1 MTRAPAFCGLVLLLA
16 GCGQQEVPSVDALSA
31 HPARLRLLKE
41 QCRAGQLDGAL
52 CAQVVKADLRRF
64 FSGKAGPDEVVRLVG
79 RVRRAVAVPLSLH
92 LHGSR
97 ERARAARVSGLGR
110 RRRPL
115 SRRGQPRPGH
125 PLP

>member
-1 MTRAPAFCGLVLLLA
+1 MTRAPAFSGLVLLLA

-64 FSGKAGPDEVVRLVG
+64 FSGKAGPDEYRTLAELPPIPASFDEPTEDG
-79 RVRRAVAVPLSLH
+79 EAVA
-92 LHGSR
+92 
-97 ERARAARVSGLGR
+97 AAL
-110 RRRPL
+110 P
-115 SRRGQPRPGH
+115 GQEDSP
-125 PLP
+125 